1 MPLVLGAA
9 VAVAVDLV
17 WRVPAWVGLVYVVMS
32 LVTFAV
38 YARDKAAA
46 RDRRWRVAESTL
58 HLLALVGGWPGALL
72 AQEVLRH
79 KTVKASFR
87 ATFWCTVVANLV
99 LLAALCSPAAAQI
112 LGTL

>member
-1 MPLVLGAA
+1 MIHRAQGTLLI
-9 VAVAVDLV
+9 
-17 WRVPAWVGLVYVVMS
+17 VVMS
-32 LVTFAV
+32 LVTFVV

-58 HLLALVGGWPGALL
+58 HPLALVGGWPGALL

-99 LLAALCSPAAAQI
+99 LLAALCSPAAEQI